1 MFVLY
6 LCRMSPSPMQVRFQT
21 TKSKPPSR
29 LTGTVYNY
37 KLLLPFI
44 SIECN
49 LKKPI
54 QKLLYRHRELNPGLR
69 DNPEGWDGWMWSFK
83 PALSVSSFTF
93 NKKLFSSLSLSEIWL
108 VSSAYLKLLVLFLAT
123 LIPASASSSP
133 AFHMMHSAYKLNKLG
148 YNIQPWHTPFLI

>member
-1 MFVLY
+1 
-6 LCRMSPSPMQVRFQT
+6 MQVRFQT

-69 DNPEGWDGWMWSFK
+69 DNPEGGVGAWVGVAQEGGD
-83 PALSVSSFTF
+83 
-93 NKKLFSSLSLSEIWL
+93 IR
-108 VSSAYLKLLVLFLAT
+108 T
-123 LIPASASSSP
+123 LRTHSCCCTAEANTIP
-133 AFHMMHSAYKLNKLG
+133 
-148 YNIQPWHTPFLI
+148 